1 MFILCGVVVAW
12 SAKKQT
18 MLALLST
25 KAEYM
30 AMTHAGKEVA
40 FLKHTFGD
48 IGILILFPIPLLIDN
63 QSTIALVENP
73 IFHAWSRHIKAR
85 HHWIWEKIEDRTLQ
99 LEYVPMSDQ
108 VADIFMKVLNAKK
121 FGKFRNALG
130 LVQVSM
136 HWVGVL

>member
-1 MFILCGVVVAW
+1 M
-12 SAKKQT
+12 
-18 MLALLST
+18 MLALSST

-48 IGILILFPIPLLIDN
+48 IRISISFPIPLLINN

-73 IFHAWSRHIKAR
+73 IFHAWSRHIEAR
-85 HHWIWEKIEDRTLQ
+85 HHWIQEKIEDRTLQ
-99 LEYVPMSDQ
+99 LEYVPMSNQ
-108 VADIFMKVLNAKK
+108 VADIFMKALNAEK
-121 FGKFRNALG
+121 FRKFRNALG

-136 HWVGVL
+136 C